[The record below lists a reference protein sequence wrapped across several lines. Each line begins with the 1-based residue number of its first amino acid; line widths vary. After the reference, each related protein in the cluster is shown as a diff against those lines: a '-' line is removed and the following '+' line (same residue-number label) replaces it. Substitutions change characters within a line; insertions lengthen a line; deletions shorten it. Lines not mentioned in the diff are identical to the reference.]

1 MVSYPDPHLQ
11 PPGAAEPI
19 SPAAPAAAPLR
30 DPVWSGWDVLLLAA
44 VAILGIL
51 LFSTLGIV
59 ALVVMTPGHKPPGTA
74 EVTPIA
80 LMAQL
85 LAYLVVVGVMYLVVV
100 VRYRRR
106 FWEAVRWRWPVEK
119 TAAPALV
126 VAGAVIAL
134 LVQLASAWL
143 PVPKQLP
150 IYEFLKDTAAAY
162 LMAAFGTLV
171 APFVEE
177 MFFRGFLYPVLA
189 RRVGVAAGVVLT
201 SIGFALIHA
210 SQLGNH
216 WAPLLVLFVVG
227 LTFTLARAWTGS
239 VAVPFLLHLGYNG
252 ALFTLLYIT
261 TDRFRHMER
270 MLQ

>member
-1 MVSYPDPHLQ
+1 MVSYPDPYLN
-11 PPGAAEPI
+11 PPGATEPL
-19 SPAAPAAAPLR
+19 SPAVPATPPR

-44 VAILGIL
+44 VALLGIF
-51 LFSTLGIV
+51 LFSTIGVVL
-59 ALVVMTPGHKPPGTA
+59 LVVKTPGHKPLDAGQ
-74 EVTPIA
+74 VTPIA

-100 VRYRRR
+100 VRYRRK
-106 FWEAVRWRWPVEK
+106 FWEAVRWRWPVET
-119 TAAPALV
+119 TAAPALL

-134 LVQLASAWL
+134 LVQWLSAWL
-143 PVPKQLP
+143 PVPKSLP
-150 IYEFLKDTAAAY
+150 IYEFLKDTSAAY

-189 RRVGVAAGVVLT
+189 RKAGVAAGVVLT
-201 SIGFALIHA
+201 SIGFALIHS
-210 SQLGNH
+210 SQLGGH
-216 WAPLLVLFVVG
+216 WAPLLVLFIVG

-252 ALFTLLYIT
+252 ALFTLLYIS